1 MPYFRAFFK
10 NERIM
15 ANKLTDMSKVRKV
28 IQMHKQGRSKLFI
41 SKYLSLS
48 RNTVKKYI
56 AFYQLLNLSIEDINN
71 KSDAELEELFSNN
84 KTQEPT
90 PRIKAVYDF
99 FPYMERELKKTG
111 ITKQRMWEEYIRKYP
126 DGLKSSQFCEHYLRW
141 NKKVNPVMH
150 MIHKA
155 GDKMYVDYAGKTLQ
169 VVDKDTGDVSEVQ
182 FFVAILGA
190 SQYTYAEASPSQ
202 QKEDFIA
209 SIENALHYFNGVP
222 AAIVPD
228 NLKSAVIKS
237 NRYEPTLNET
247 FLDFAEHYGTTILPA
262 RAYKPRDK
270 SLVEGAV
277 KILYQRIYP
286 ALRNKT
292 FYKLSELNEA
302 ILEELEV
309 HNNKK
314 LTGRPYSRLQLFKED
329 EQGKL
334 ATLRIDRYEIK
345 QQTHATVM
353 QNGHVCLSK
362 DKHYYSVPYKYIRK
376 KVKIMYTT
384 ANVEIYYKYNRIA
397 LHKRNFKAYNYTTLK
412 EHLASTHQFITDWTP
427 QRFINWAASID
438 ENVKLFITNLLEKK
452 QHPEQAYKSCMGVLS
467 FSKKV
472 GNERL
477 INACKRALE
486 YDIYNYKIIQKI
498 LEKGLDMLPEEED
511 NPRDLP
517 KHHNIRGKNYYR

>member
-1 MPYFRAFFK
+1 
-10 NERIM
+10 M
-15 ANKLTDMSKVRKV
+15 ANKLTNMSKVRKV
-28 IQMHKQGRSKLFI
+28 IQLHNQGNSKLFI

-56 AFYQLLNLSIEDINN
+56 ALYQLLNLSSEDINQ

-84 KTQEPT
+84 TTLELT
-90 PRIKAVYDF
+90 PKLKAVYSF

-111 ITKQRMWEEYIRKYP
+111 VTKMSMWEEYYKSHP

-141 NKKVNPVMH
+141 SKKVNPVMH
-150 MIHKA
+150 MVHKA

-169 VVDKDTGDVSEVQ
+169 LTDKDTGEIKEVQ

-190 SQYTYAEASPSQ
+190 SQYTYAEASLSQ
-202 QKEDFIA
+202 KKEDFIA

-286 ALRNKT
+286 SLRKTT
-292 FYKLSELNEA
+292 FYKLNELNQA
-302 ILEELEV
+302 IWKRLEL
-309 HNNKK
+309 HNSKK
-314 LTGRPYSRLQLFKED
+314 LTARPYSRQQLFKEL
-329 EQGKL
+329 EQEKL
-334 ATLRIDRYEIK
+334 SPLPIERYEIK
-345 QQTHATVM
+345 QLAFATVM
-353 QNGHVCLSK
+353 SNGHVYLSQ
-362 DKHYYSVPYKYIRK
+362 DKHYYSVPYQYIRK

-384 ANVEIYYKYNRIA
+384 CKVEIYYKYNRIA
-397 LHKRNFKAYNYTTLK
+397 LHQRNLKAYNYTTIK
-412 EHLASTHQFITDWTP
+412 EHLASTHQFITEWTP
-427 QRFINWAASID
+427 QRFINWGESID
-438 ENVKLFITNLLEKK
+438 ESVKLFITNLLEKK

-477 INACKRALE
+477 INACKRALD
-486 YDIYNYKIIQKI
+486 YNIYNYKIIQKI
-498 LEKGLDMLPEEED
+498 LENGLDTLTDEDENNQELP
-511 NPRDLP
+511 R
-517 KHHNIRGKNYYR
+517 HHNIRGMNYYN